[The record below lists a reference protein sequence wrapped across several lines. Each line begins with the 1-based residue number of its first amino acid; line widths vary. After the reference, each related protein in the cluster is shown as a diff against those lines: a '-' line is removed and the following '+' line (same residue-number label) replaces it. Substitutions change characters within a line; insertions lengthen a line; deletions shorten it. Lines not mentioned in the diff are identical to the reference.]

1 MRNMFDDHLGDL
13 REELDRVLDNTPQGR
28 GSMAWPAGIRHD
40 GMGSQDTTWQDGH
53 DGYHMVSLVFHE
65 KKWCIDSV

>member
-28 GSMAWPAGIRHD
+28 GSMAWPAGITTGWDHKTRHD
-40 GMGSQDTTWQDGH
+40 TT
-53 DGYHMVSLVFHE
+53 
-65 KKWCIDSV
+65 